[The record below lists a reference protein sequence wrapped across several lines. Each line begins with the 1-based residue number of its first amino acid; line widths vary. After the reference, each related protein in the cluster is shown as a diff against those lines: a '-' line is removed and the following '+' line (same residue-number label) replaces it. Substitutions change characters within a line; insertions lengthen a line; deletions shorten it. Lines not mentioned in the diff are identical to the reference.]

1 MKTDWK
7 IIALTMALVVV
18 LSAIILVP
26 VSVAA
31 GGGKAGSSNNT
42 SAKANNTSAANKT
55 SNQSQAF
62 VPGGGPHGAGLKTI
76 EGIGPHQKGWMG
88 GPMNPWV
95 YGASAYP
102 SRMFSFGLGTPAS
115 ILGTTINK

>member
-26 VSVAA
+26 VSMAA

-42 SAKANNTSAANKT
+42 SVKANNTSAANKT
-55 SNQSQAF
+55 SNQSKAF

-88 GPMNPWV
+88 GAMNPWV
-95 YGASAYP
+95 YGTSAYP
-102 SRMFSFGLGTPAS
+102 SRMFSFGPGMPAS
-115 ILGTTINK
+115 ILGAGINK